1 MQMSKHEHVRG
12 NCSSK
17 IWKYKKKNSVEKL
30 PGNRS
35 VFLGKINE
43 LVFSETYEWGEGDHC
58 SLNCTPPPTLTWKLQ
73 PPPPNIPAVN

>member
-1 MQMSKHEHVRG
+1 MNMSEEIVHRKYG
-12 NCSSK
+12 NT
-17 IWKYKKKNSVEKL
+17 KKKNSVEKL